1 MSENNKKQT
10 RRRLNQLHLFILAP
24 LSYAALCVLYI
35 HLPAKIR
42 QPIWQN
48 ASTLNQRLTN
58 HGNAICDFTDNL
70 GLWGHDQSVTFKTK
84 YNGQQIY
91 GGEPKQKLTTL
102 HRITL
107 LENSAFTV
115 GYSEYLKN
123 PLWVAYRLFDVPTLD
138 SGNRPSHFTIDTRT
152 QARVSPD
159 DYTHSGFDRGHMA
172 PNYAIATRHGDA
184 AQKETFRMSNIIPQT
199 PDINQHIWKDL
210 EMTVAKK
217 YGRYF
222 GEVWIIT
229 GPIFR
234 TFPDRLKS
242 GVAIPDAYYKIILDE
257 SGTEL
262 RALAFIIDKESPP
275 YTRLKTHLV
284 SIDEIE
290 EKTGLNFLSDL
301 QKKEEIELEAKPAKR
316 LWPTFSPAIKY
327 HLGMTERNNNA

>member
-1 MSENNKKQT
+1 MSKKNKKQT
-10 RRRLNQLHLFILAP
+10 PRRFSRLNLLLIVP
-24 LSYAALCVLYI
+24 LSYVVLCVLYI

-42 QPIWQN
+42 QPIWKN
-48 ASTLNQRLTN
+48 ASSLNQRLTN
-58 HGNAICDFTDNL
+58 HGNAISNFTDNL
-70 GLWGHDQSVTFKTK
+70 GIWGHDQSVTLKKRYHGEQT
-84 YNGQQIY
+84 Y
-91 GGEPKQKLTTL
+91 GGEPKQKITTL
-102 HRITL
+102 HRVTP
-107 LENSAFTV
+107 LENSGFTI

-123 PLWVAYRLFDVPTLD
+123 PLWVAYRLFDVSTLD
-138 SGNRPSHFTIDTRT
+138 SGKRPSNFTIDTRT
-152 QARVSPD
+152 GARVSPG

-172 PNYAIATRHGDA
+172 PNYAIATRYGDA

-199 PDINQHIWKDL
+199 PRINQHIWKEL

-222 GEVWIIT
+222 GEVWVIT

-234 TFPDRLKS
+234 TFPERLES

-257 SGTEL
+257 SNGTL

-290 EKTGLNFLSDL
+290 EKTGLDFLSDL
-301 QKKEEIELEAKPAKR
+301 PKKEETELESGPAKR
-316 LWPTFSPAIKY
+316 LWPTFAPAIRY
-327 HLGMTERNNNA
+327 HLGMTARNNNA